1 MFPLVQD
8 LGEELAM
15 ATTRYRKEMLERK
28 KLHNIIQELKGN
40 IRVYM
45 RCRPPTRK
53 EIEQFGTH
61 NSDSSSTFPLFLCVP
76 VPNTPFLSP

>member
-1 MFPLVQD
+1 
-8 LGEELAM
+8 M
-15 ATTRYRKEMLERK
+15 ATTRYRKEMMERK

-53 EIEQFGTH
+53 EIEQFGTPY
-61 NSDSSSTFPLFLCVP
+61 SQTCSPSTHMLCTSILLFPLSSL
-76 VPNTPFLSP
+76 

>member
-1 MFPLVQD
+1 V
-8 LGEELAM
+8 

-45 RCRPPTRK
+45 PCRPPTRK
-53 EIEQFGTH
+53 EIEQFGAPYSHTSSPSTH
-61 NSDSSSTFPLFLCVP
+61 MLCP
-76 VPNTPFLSP
+76 SILRFALSPL